1 MPDTLTPISHFAL
14 APEEVP
20 SPKRSELVL
29 DGTATGKRVHG
40 TQLVAQYAYGDR
52 FLLLLDE
59 DCPYEGYLYALLL
72 GPALEVVE
80 QRELGVPY
88 AAGFVTNLRVA
99 AADAL
104 EFSFFGSDR
113 WRLAVLSIPKLTWVD
128 WNRPST
134 RQWRKLLSRRWLAL
148 DRIA

>member
-1 MPDTLTPISHFAL
+1 MP
-14 APEEVP
+14 
-20 SPKRSELVL
+20 
-29 DGTATGKRVHG
+29 G

-59 DCPYEGYLYALLL
+59 DCPYEGHLYALLL

-134 RQWRKLLSRRWLAL
+134 RQWRKLLARRWLAL
-148 DRIA
+148 DQIG